1 MVVWYDLHESKI
13 NKEVKKRWFVKK
25 ISNIDIFEYIA
36 KDFMAFVHKSFVII
50 HTSVLFILLIKTRCI
65 KIEKESFQGIN

>member
-13 NKEVKKRWFVKK
+13 NKEVTLKKRWFVKK

-36 KDFMAFVHKSFVII
+36 KDFMAFIHKSFVVI

-65 KIEKESFQGIN
+65 KIENIFKE

>member
-36 KDFMAFVHKSFVII
+36 KDFMAFIRKSFVSNSHICII
-50 HTSVLFILLIKTRCI
+50 HLT
-65 KIEKESFQGIN
+65 N

>member
-1 MVVWYDLHESKI
+1 MIYVKVKV
-13 NKEVKKRWFVKK
+13 NKEITLKKDGLLKK

>member
-1 MVVWYDLHESKI
+1 MIYMKVKI
-13 NKEVKKRWFVKK
+13 NKEITLKKDGLLKK

-36 KDFMAFVHKSFVII
+36 KDLMAFIHKSFVII